1 VVKGGLFC
9 SICISERLLSIARTY
24 RCGLFNLTF
33 QFFAWFEIRDVVGVG
48 VRLGLVTLVVRVDS
62 QASHTPKSHTNLATA
77 QRRQF
82 GFENHR
88 PTNNQQQRRHP
99 PYNPSRQN
107 GEFMPFGFSR
117 FSGFTLA
124 RRDGGEQE
132 TAGMEESRD
141 LKQEADGATFATNRR
156 PDPLLRSSVPT
167 ERPAVLPPLS
177 PPSSRPPS
185 VPILSGPS
193 TPVWPRTRD
202 SPTPSLPRPVTR
214 PLLSPGELVRISAAR
229 NDANGGIDGLLNR
242 TCRRSYP
249 PCLWRRNAPCR
260 SGCLR

>member
-1 VVKGGLFC
+1 MVSSCHLDFRDSTVPRSREETEEAEIAGIDGG
-9 SICISERLLSIARTY
+9 I
-24 RCGLFNLTF
+24 
-33 QFFAWFEIRDVVGVG
+33 
-48 VRLGLVTLVVRVDS
+48 
-62 QASHTPKSHTNLATA
+62 
-77 QRRQF
+77 
-82 GFENHR
+82 
-88 PTNNQQQRRHP
+88 
-99 PYNPSRQN
+99 
-107 GEFMPFGFSR
+107 SR
-117 FSGFTLA
+117 F
-124 RRDGGEQE
+124 
-132 TAGMEESRD
+132 
-141 LKQEADGATFATNRR
+141 EAEMLTVQLFATNRR

-185 VPILSGPS
+185 VPILSSPS

-214 PLLSPGELVRISAAR
+214 PLLSPGELVRILPAG

-249 PCLWRRNAPCR
+249 PCLWRRNAPCW